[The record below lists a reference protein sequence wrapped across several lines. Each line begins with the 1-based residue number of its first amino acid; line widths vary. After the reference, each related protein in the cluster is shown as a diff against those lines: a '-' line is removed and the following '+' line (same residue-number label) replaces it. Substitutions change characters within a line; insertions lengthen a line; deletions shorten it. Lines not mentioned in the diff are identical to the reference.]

1 MADQILCGPLRS
13 TNASQR
19 RWVLLH
25 RRLFHVPACLAI
37 TISRWIAR
45 SAQRRALSE
54 LATRDDSRHFLSD
67 IGISQDEA
75 LREASK
81 PFWRR

>member
-1 MADQILCGPLRS
+1 MADQILFRPLDF
-13 TNASQR
+13 TNDHRRLRAS
-19 RWVLLH
+19 LP
-25 RRLFHVPACLAI
+25 RRLFHVPARLTI

-54 LATRDDSRHFLSD
+54 LATREDSRHFLRD
-67 IGISQDEA
+67 IGASQDEA

-81 PFWRR
+81 PFWRP